1 MKRILS
7 NIGVIISSLLV
18 LLLSIGVSVSKMNCS
33 MDNKIFL
40 GTEVPNCMESKD
52 KFAALQIK
60 STSCCKKTE
69 SISTC
74 CPETNDNSCSSD
86 TQSFQFDFETLTSVF
101 SLKLLNLDLQYLLV
115 IFYDSY
121 SEEFIDNSIFYNH
134 LSKGYLRPLLSNL
147 QSFLL

>member
-40 GTEVPNCMESKD
+40 GTEVPNCMESQD
-52 KFAALQIK
+52 KLAALQIK

-69 SISTC
+69 SITTC
-74 CPETNDNSCSSD
+74 CPQTNDNSCSSD
-86 TQSFQFDFETLTSVF
+86 TQSVQFDFETLTYVPIDRNLIDP
-101 SLKLLNLDLQYLLV
+101 SLM
-115 IFYDSY
+115 S
-121 SEEFIDNSIFYNH
+121 SEELAWLNAYH
-134 LSKGYLRPLLSNL
+134 AETLRRLSPHVSVECARWLKGACAQL
-147 QSFLL
+147 

>member
-1 MKRILS
+1 MKRIIS

-33 MDNKIFL
+33 MDNKIFF
-40 GTEVPNCMESKD
+40 GTEVPNCMESQE

-69 SISTC
+69 SITSC
-74 CPETNDNSCSSD
+74 CPQTNDNSCSSD
-86 TQSFQFDFETLTSVF
+86 TQSVQFDFETLTSVF
-101 SLKLLNLDLQYLLV
+101 SLKLLNLELQYLLV
-115 IFYDSY
+115 IFNDLH
-121 SEEFIDNSIFYNH
+121 SEESIYNSIFYNH
-134 LSKGYLRPLLSNL
+134 LNKGYLRPLLTNL

>member
-33 MDNKIFL
+33 MDNKLFL
-40 GTEVPNCMESKD
+40 GTEVPNCMESQD
-52 KFAALQIK
+52 KLATLQIK

-69 SISTC
+69 SITTC
-74 CPETNDNSCSSD
+74 CPQTNDNSCSSD
-86 TQSFQFDFETLTSVF
+86 TRSVKFDFETLTSVF
-101 SLKLLNLDLQYLLV
+101 SLKLLNLELQYLLV
-115 IFYDSY
+115 IFNDLH
-121 SEEFIDNSIFYNH
+121 SEESIYNSIFYNH
-134 LSKGYLRPLLSNL
+134 LNKGYLRPLLTNL